1 MSLDIHGC
9 VLTYNRRELA
19 LRCIKALLAQ
29 THKLKSII
37 VIDNGSTDGTGEA
50 LAALNHP
57 ALHIVRIEENI
68 GAARGFT
75 YLLDYAYN
83 KANVDWAYMMDDD
96 VICEPT
102 AVEEL
107 VAAYERNFTAPEQVG
122 FLVSQAVDG
131 EGRANNVPH
140 IDTRPRR
147 AGECPDWGL
156 YLDQGSVGV
165 RGSPMSGMLMPRT
178 TFDDFGNLQSAFV
191 IWGEDLEYTLRI
203 TEQRPGL
210 IIGRSKIVHLRAQT
224 GDISIFLENDKK
236 RVPNFYYLYRNQLY
250 VRRRYMGIHAY
261 ANGIIRFGLDSAK
274 LLAKGKLWK
283 AQIALRGTLAGV
295 VFNPKTPYPNG
306 RPPLAAEP
314 EQQLNAAQ

>member
-1 MSLDIHGC
+1 MSLDIHGL
-9 VLTYNRRELA
+9 VLTYNRRELV
-19 LRCIKALLAQ
+19 LRCVNALLAQ
-29 THKLKSII
+29 THPLKSII

-50 LAALNHP
+50 LAELKSP
-57 ALHIVRIEENI
+57 LVQVVRIEENI

-75 YLLDYAYN
+75 YMLDYGFKNA
-83 KANVDWAYMMDDD
+83 KVEWGYMMDDD

-107 VAAYERNFTAPEQVG
+107 VKAYEKNFTAPEQVG

-131 EGRANNVPH
+131 QGRANNVPH

-156 YLDQGSVGV
+156 YLDQGIVSV

-178 TFDDFGNLQSAFV
+178 TFDDFGNLNSEFV

-210 IIGRSKIVHLRAQT
+210 IVGRSKIVHLRAQT
-224 GDISIFLENDKK
+224 GDISIFLENDRE
-236 RVPNFYYLYRNQLY
+236 RVPNFYYLYRNQLF
-250 VRRRYMGIHAY
+250 VRRKYMGMHAY
-261 ANGIIRFGLDSAK
+261 ANGIIRFLLDTSK
-274 LLAKGKLWK
+274 LVAHGDLWK
-283 AQIALRGTLAGV
+283 AQIALRGTMAGI
-295 VFNPKTPYPNG
+295 VFNPKTPWPENKT
-306 RPPLAAEP
+306 PEPAAE
-314 EQQLNAAQ
+314 

>member
-1 MSLDIHGC
+1 MGERGMSLDIHGL
-9 VLTYNRRELA
+9 VLTYNRRELV

-29 THKLKSII
+29 THRLQSII

-50 LAALNHP
+50 LAALNNP
-57 ALHIVRIEENI
+57 ALHIVRIEQNV

-75 YLLDYAYN
+75 YALDYAYT
-83 KANVDWAYMMDDD
+83 KAKVDWAYMMDDD

-102 AVEEL
+102 AVAEL
-107 VAAYERNFTAPEQVG
+107 AAAYEHNFSAPEQVG

-147 AGECPDWGL
+147 AGECADWGM
-156 YLDQGSVGV
+156 YLDQGIVAV

-178 TFDDFGNLQSAFV
+178 TFDAFGNLQSAFV

-210 IIGRSKIVHLRAQT
+210 IVGRSKIVHLRAQT

-236 RVPNFYYLYRNQLY
+236 RVPNFYYLYRNQLF

-283 AQIALRGTLAGV
+283 AQIALRGTVAGI

-306 RPPLAAEP
+306 KPPVAAEP
-314 EQQLNAAQ
+314 